1 MHFTD
6 TYFTLLT
13 DNRIAYVRLNLNCDH
28 STFSDQI
35 VQNILDAFLLS
46 LFYKITAVK

>member
-13 DNRIAYVRLNLNCDH
+13 DNRIVYVRLNLNRDH
-28 STFSDQI
+28 STFSGQI
-35 VQNILDAFLLS
+35 VQNILDAFYWVYFLRSLL
-46 LFYKITAVK
+46 